1 MADFIKLNGYNVK
14 DITAREAID
23 KADESIEIFYPL
35 YNDHGTAAADTD
47 GDCTI
52 IKTPAGNV
60 MIDTYRVEAN
70 WTSVMRCCQNN
81 GITSFKYVIIT
92 HYHVDHYGNLS
103 RLINSFDCS
112 DTVFYI
118 PRNVSN
124 SYVDTT
130 SDYTQVT
137 TILSGYNVR
146 TIDNDVL
153 TVGDMTIELYN
164 GSASDYQ
171 FLANSATTDYN
182 DYSII
187 QVVTYKDHKLL
198 SLADIGVHGQENVY
212 KNGYLATGRYDI
224 IKDSHHMFQDAY
236 MPLIDTI
243 SSRYVIETA
252 TTEMLHNAL
261 DVNALKLA
269 MIMQNKSEAMMV
281 VGLQSEDIIFEVG
294 KNGVILKTVNPL
306 ITNSFINAGWGG
318 FNIYVDYNN
327 AGLVRDGSQEHPYK
341 YINEAIMSIDK
352 LISGVYNINVLNSY
366 SGEKVKIYNILVPV
380 EVNIIGNSNTIAGLE
395 IINCNAYVNVSSMT
409 VSGSGDSFINVLRSK
424 AVSFTSLI
432 INGGAAPMYVADSSI
447 IFFTSLT
454 LRNITGGYRVIN
466 AQSSLVRFDDMTV
479 TKESSV
485 TTTLFITGAWDSI
498 FFHANAY
505 TSLEQAYPNDTITN
519 SYVKTVT
526 FSNKW

>member
-14 DITAREAID
+14 DVTAREAIG

-70 WTSVMRCCQNN
+70 WTSVLRCCQNN
-81 GITSFKYVIIT
+81 GITSFKYFILT
-92 HYHVDHYGNLS
+92 HYHIDHYGNLS

-137 TILSGYNVR
+137 TILSGYNVQ

-153 TVGDMTIELYN
+153 NVGDMTIELYN

-182 DYSII
+182 NYSII

-198 SLADIGVHGQENVY
+198 SLADLGDKGQENVY
-212 KNGYLATGRYDI
+212 NNGYLTTGRYDI
-224 IKDSHHMFQDAY
+224 IKDSHHMFQNAY

-252 TTEMLHNAL
+252 TTEMLRGEL
-261 DVNALKLA
+261 ETNALKLA
-269 MIMQNKSEAMMV
+269 MIMQNKSEVMMV

-294 KNGVILKTVNPL
+294 KNGVILKTANPI
-306 ITNSFINAGWGG
+306 ITNSLINAGWGG
-318 FNIYVDYNN
+318 FNIYVDYVN
-327 AGLVRDGSQEHPYK
+327 AGLVRNGSPEHPFK
-341 YINEAIMSIDK
+341 YINEAILTIDK
-352 LISGVYNINVLNSY
+352 LISGKYNINVLNSY
-366 SGEKVKIYNILVPV
+366 SGEKVKIYNMFAPT
-380 EVNIIGNSNTIAGLE
+380 EVNIIGNNNTIAGIE
-395 IINCNAYVNVSSMT
+395 IVNCNSYVNVSSIT
-409 VSGSGDSFINVLRSK
+409 VSGSGDSFIHSERNK
-424 AVSFTSLI
+424 GISFKNLTV
-432 INGGAAPMYVADSSI
+432 NGGASPIYIGDSSV
-447 IFFTSLT
+447 IFFTSLI
-454 LRNITGGYRVIN
+454 LRNITGGYRLIN
-466 AQSSLVRFDDMTV
+466 AQASLVRFDDMTI

-485 TTTLFITGAWDSI
+485 TTTLFIGGSYDTI
-498 FFHANAY
+498 MFHANAY
-505 TSLEQAYPNDTITN
+505 NSLEQAYPNNTITD

-526 FSNKW
+526 LSNKW

>member
-81 GITSFKYVIIT
+81 GITSFKYFILT

-118 PRNVSN
+118 PRSVSN

-137 TILSGYNVR
+137 TILSGYNVQ
-146 TIDNDVL
+146 TIDNDTI
-153 TVGDMTIELYN
+153 TVGDVTIELYN

-182 DYSII
+182 DYSVI

-198 SLADIGVHGQENVY
+198 SLADVGVHGQENIY
-212 KNGYLATGRYDI
+212 NNGYLETGRYDI
-224 IKDSHHMFQDAY
+224 IKDAHHMFQNAY
-236 MPLIDTI
+236 MPLIDSI
-243 SSRYVIETA
+243 SSRYVIETT

-261 DVNALKLA
+261 DVNALKLS
-269 MIMQNKSEAMMV
+269 MLMQNRSEVMMV

-294 KNGVILKTVNPL
+294 KNGVILKTANPI
-306 ITNSFINAGWGG
+306 ITNSLINAGWGG
-318 FNIYVDYNN
+318 FNIYVDYAN
-327 AGLVRDGSQEHPYK
+327 AGLVRNGSPEHPFK
-341 YINEAIMSIDK
+341 YINEAILTIDK
-352 LISGVYNINVLNSY
+352 LISGKYNINILNSY
-366 SGEKVKIYNILVPV
+366 SGEKVKIYNMLAPIEL
-380 EVNIIGNSNTIAGLE
+380 NIIGNNNTIAGIE
-395 IINCNAYVNVSSMT
+395 IVNCDSYVNVSSIT
-409 VSGSGDSFINVLRSK
+409 VSGSGDSFIYLARDK
-424 AVSFTSLI
+424 GVSFTSLT
-432 INGGAAPMYVADSSI
+432 INGGSSPVYMADSSV
-447 IFFTSLT
+447 IFFTGLT
-454 LRNITGGYRVIN
+454 LRNITGGYRVMN
-466 AQSSLVRFDDMTV
+466 VQATLLRFDDMTV
-479 TKESSV
+479 TKEPSV
-485 TTTLFITGAWDSI
+485 TTSLFLTGSYSI
-498 FFHANAY
+498 FIFHANAY
-505 TSLEQAYPNDTITN
+505 ASLETAYPNDTITN
-519 SYVKTVT
+519 SYVKTMT
-526 FSNKW
+526 LSNKW